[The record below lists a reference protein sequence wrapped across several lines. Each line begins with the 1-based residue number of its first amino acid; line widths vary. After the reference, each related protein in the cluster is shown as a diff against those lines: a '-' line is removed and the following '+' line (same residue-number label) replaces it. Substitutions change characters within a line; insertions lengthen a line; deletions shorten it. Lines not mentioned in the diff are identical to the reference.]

1 MSPSGG
7 SSENVDHFR
16 KLRKPFIAFG
26 DARSDPFD
34 DDFDTN
40 TVINDLFGEEIEM
53 MDKERLVARYDVLD
67 LEDIGIDYDDE
78 RQQQIRQVESANDS
92 ATRITTS
99 PVVATTSFNV
109 SSLRKK
115 SVTSNFTTWDEFDV
129 SLGNSATR
137 QTEMNSSSVKSSAK
151 RNFD

>member
-7 SSENVDHFR
+7 SSENVDRFR
-16 KLRKPFIAFG
+16 KARKPFVAFG
-26 DARSDPFD
+26 EARSDPFD
-34 DDFDTN
+34 DDFDTH

-67 LEDIGIDYDDE
+67 LEDIGIDYEEE
-78 RQQQIRQVESANDS
+78 RQHQAREIDS
-92 ATRITTS
+92 ASSATKIS
-99 PVVATTSFNV
+99 GPAVATTSFNV

-129 SLGNSATR
+129 SLGNSGPR
-137 QTEMNSSSVKSSAK
+137 QTEMNAPSLTNSAK
-151 RNFD
+151 TRNFD